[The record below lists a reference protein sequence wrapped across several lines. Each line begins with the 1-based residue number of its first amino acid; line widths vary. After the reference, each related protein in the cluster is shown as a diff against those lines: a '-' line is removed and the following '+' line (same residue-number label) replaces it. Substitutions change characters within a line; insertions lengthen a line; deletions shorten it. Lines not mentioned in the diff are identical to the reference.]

1 MENISFIGVGS
12 NEGDLIENYKN
23 AIKKISMIDNIN
35 IVKES
40 SLYKTEPWGYSE
52 QKWFINGVIK
62 ILTSLNPLN
71 LLNCLIKIEKEIGE
85 KSFKWGPRDIDLD
98 VLFYNQ
104 EIIQESEIK
113 IPHPFLHLRN
123 FVMIPLCEIAPD
135 FYHPVLKIKMKDLLK
150 KVKDKKKVI
159 PL

>member
-1 MENISFIGVGS
+1 
-12 NEGDLIENYKN
+12 
-23 AIKKISMIDNIN
+23 MIDKVN

-40 SLYKTEPWGYSE
+40 PLYKTEPWGYSE

-71 LLNCLIKIEKEIGE
+71 LLNCLQKIEKEIGE
-85 KSFKWGPRDIDLD
+85 KSFKWGPRVIDLD

-104 EIIQESEIK
+104 EIIQESEIE

-123 FVMIPLCEIAPD
+123 FVMIPLCEIAPN
-135 FYHPVLKIKMKDLLK
+135 FSHPVFKIKIKDLLK
-150 KVKDKKKVI
+150 RVKDKKKVI